1 MQEAGKHKC
10 EKYWTD
16 SASEN
21 AEETFGKYSVALLK
35 SREICPDFLV
45 RTMRLRWR
53 NGDSV
58 AAGQSVYQHSV
69 YFLPSEK
76 IRTYHWSKI

>member
-1 MQEAGKHKC
+1 MILSVPFRLSSDG
-10 EKYWTD
+10 
-16 SASEN
+16 SASAASGDPV
-21 AEETFGKYSVALLK
+21 AEQTFGKYSVSLLK

-58 AAGQSVYQHSV
+58 AGAASTGQFVV
-69 YFLPSEK
+69 NLK
-76 IRTYHWSKI
+76 